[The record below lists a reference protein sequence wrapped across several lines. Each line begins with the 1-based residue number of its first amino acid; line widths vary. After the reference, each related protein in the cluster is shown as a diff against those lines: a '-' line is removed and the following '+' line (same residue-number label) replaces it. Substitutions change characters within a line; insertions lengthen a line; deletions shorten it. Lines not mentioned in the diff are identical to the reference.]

1 MNNMRWLAIPLSA
14 CLIFL
19 TACGSERAPSPSSPS
34 GGETAPPQG
43 STTSLPEAEPGK
55 AHGEQT
61 EAGPPDPAH
70 PEQAGEG
77 GSSPPPAP
85 SGESGGAA
93 GPTAVTHY
101 MTDSY
106 RFRPI
111 EPDGNDKVV
120 LLTFDDGPKDEE
132 MVRTM
137 LSVLEKHEARAIF
150 FVNGY
155 RVKAKPELLVSI
167 YEKGHAIGNH
177 SWDHILLTKE
187 SEEEVH
193 RQIEQVQLI
202 VEELTGE
209 RPRFFRPP
217 NGAGNDIVRQ
227 KAKDEGML
235 YMTWSNGSRD
245 WEKGYQTPESVVE
258 QVLGQLHPGSNI
270 LMHEL
275 PWTVEALDT
284 LLTELENAGYVFL
297 DPRSIRIDA
306 E

>member
-1 MNNMRWLAIPLSA
+1 
-14 CLIFL
+14 
-19 TACGSERAPSPSSPS
+19 
-34 GGETAPPQG
+34 
-43 STTSLPEAEPGK
+43 LPEAEPGK